1 MTSLRE
7 KQTELEILFN
17 KNQLLPVLREQF
29 KEISVEY
36 HVEEDRPFVE
46 EALTQIYLHRQAD
59 VPTMVGIL
67 SPKFGTA
74 QEVADKLLLI
84 TEFDMLDYDPEK
96 ERFIVKFD
104 ISDDIVELLDKYQ
117 YPLPMV
123 CKPNKITNNG
133 QTGYETIKGS
143 VILNGSS
150 YFKDKDVC
158 LDHLNRA
165 NSVAL
170 ALDTDV
176 ISSEQGKYIR
186 PTRNNGEDFVDFRK
200 RQKQSDV
207 FYAVSIKVMDELLDV
222 SNELFLTH
230 KYDRRGR
237 SYASGYHVN
246 TQGTAYNKAVLQF
259 ANKELV
265 EGDI

>member
-1 MTSLRE
+1 MDLCE
-7 KQTELEILFN
+7 KQIELETVFN
-17 KNQLLPVLREQF
+17 KHQLLPVLREQF
-29 KEISVEY
+29 KEVSIEY
-36 HVEEDRPFVE
+36 PNESDRPFVE
-46 EALTQIYLHRQAD
+46 EALAQIYLHRQAD

-84 TEFDMLDYDPEK
+84 VELDYLDYDPEK
-96 ERFIVKFD
+96 ERFMVKFD
-104 ISDDIVELLDKYQ
+104 ISNDIVELLDKYQ

-123 CKPNKITNNG
+123 CKPEKITHNG
-133 QTGYETIKGS
+133 QTGYKTIKGS
-143 VILNGSS
+143 VILNGSP
-150 YFKDKDVC
+150 YFKDKDIC

-176 ISSEQGKYIR
+176 ITSEQGKYIR
-186 PTRNNGEDFVDFRK
+186 PTRNHGEDFVDFRK

-207 FYAVSIKVMDELLDV
+207 FYAVSVKVMNELLSVSDELH
-222 SNELFLTH
+222 LTH

-237 SYASGYHVN
+237 SYSSGYHVN

-265 EGDI
+265 EGDF